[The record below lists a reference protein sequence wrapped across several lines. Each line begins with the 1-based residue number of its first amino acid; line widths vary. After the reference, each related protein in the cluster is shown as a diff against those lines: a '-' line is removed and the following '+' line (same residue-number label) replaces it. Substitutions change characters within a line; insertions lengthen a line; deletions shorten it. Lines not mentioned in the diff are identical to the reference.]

1 MEAMEREEAL
11 EEEEAGAKTALEG
24 DVIRE
29 KEYEQKETAAKLEG
43 YLDGEIEDLFDAGH
57 MQG

>member
-11 EEEEAGAKTALEG
+11 EEAEAGAKTALEG
-24 DVIRE
+24 AVLRD
-29 KEYEQKETAAKLEG
+29 KESETAAKLEG